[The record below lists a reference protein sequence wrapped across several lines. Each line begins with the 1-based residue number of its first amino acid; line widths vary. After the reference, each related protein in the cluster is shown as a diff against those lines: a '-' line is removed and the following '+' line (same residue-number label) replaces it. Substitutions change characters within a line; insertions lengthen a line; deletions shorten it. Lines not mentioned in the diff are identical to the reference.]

1 MKCLHPSTD
10 EIWSI
15 QWSSFFFVGWRTL
28 TLTLWCKRSN
38 KNREKNVI
46 HIAIQRRCFQ
56 WLMCTDKS
64 CRISSET
71 KMITLSIA
79 FGTSSLSYDFD
90 FKYMISNRWIMI
102 SESHN
107 CTHTTHTTRTPW
119 HSGVRL
125 NIVLELIIIS
135 RNKLGCW
142 IEWFWM
148 ENKRQRLIYSAIAEF
163 AVESARNS
171 ILQYQTRF
179 GLHKHTSG
187 SVQENSIPCSAF

>member
-1 MKCLHPSTD
+1 M
-10 EIWSI
+10 
-15 QWSSFFFVGWRTL
+15 TL
-28 TLTLWCKRSN
+28 TLALWCKRSN
-38 KNREKNVI
+38 KNREKMWF
-46 HIAIQRRCFQ
+46 IQRYNDDVFNDWCAQINRAAFQ
-56 WLMCTDKS
+56 AKRKWLHYQL
-64 CRISSET
+64 
-71 KMITLSIA
+71 LSA
-79 FGTSSLSYDFD
+79 LRRWV
-90 FKYMISNRWIMI
+90 MISI
-102 SESHN
+102 SNIWSRTDESWFLN
-107 CTHTTHTTRTPW
+107 PSCTHTTHTTRISW